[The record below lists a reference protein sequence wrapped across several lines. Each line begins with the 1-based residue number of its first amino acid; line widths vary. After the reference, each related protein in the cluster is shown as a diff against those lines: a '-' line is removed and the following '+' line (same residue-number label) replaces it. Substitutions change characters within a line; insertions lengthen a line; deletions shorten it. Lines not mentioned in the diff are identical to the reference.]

1 MIISPKYP
9 QIKVF
14 EVYYMRDWNFL
25 GNFVSFNNKILAR
38 LELLWN
44 PTMEP
49 NFFLDAVESTTI
61 WIVGFLNR
69 EWEFR
74 QFSIVQCR
82 KMWRVVEIWA
92 WEERHVSLFY
102 IYVYIYIYICIGKKE
117 DNVGKNGRRASI
129 VNKML
134 AITQE
139 DDDHYGMQT
148 TQHNSFASTT
158 KDLKTLR
165 QNGRIFKTYTYLLL

>member
-1 MIISPKYP
+1 MP
-9 QIKVF
+9 QNV
-14 EVYYMRDWNFL
+14 EGSRNMSMR
-25 GNFVSFNNKILAR
+25 GEACITILY
-38 LELLWN
+38 LC
-44 PTMEP
+44 
-49 NFFLDAVESTTI
+49 I
-61 WIVGFLNR
+61 
-69 EWEFR
+69 
-74 QFSIVQCR
+74 
-82 KMWRVVEIWA
+82 
-92 WEERHVSLFY
+92 Y
-102 IYVYIYIYICIGKKE
+102 IHIYICIGKKE

-158 KDLKTLR
+158 KDLKKLR